1 MNARSVGSWTVLL
14 GAAVLLDG
22 VVGGLVVVVVGAVA
36 LARLP
41 WRILGGLGVVALVAV
56 PLVVLGLGLPATDEV
71 SPTFVSRSL
80 APHHLAF
87 AGLVWVGAW
96 AVLDLLPH
104 IAAAAAA
111 PHPDDPRP
119 APTSRRRRLAG
130 AVLVAV
136 VAVGAVAASVAV
148 LHT

>member
-119 APTSRRRRLAG
+119 APTSRRRRLVG